1 MSPASAPTSPPP
13 DLAALDHT
21 LVMAFLESVPD
32 FVYFKDRQGRFIAAS
47 RSKLRRNGLER
58 PDQIVGK
65 TDFDFFSPENAQR
78 AKDDE
83 DQVMRTGVPIVD
95 KLEHVKWADGR
106 ETWSLI
112 NKLPLRDTTGAV
124 VGTFGLTKDI
134 TEAKK
139 MEQELEQTRRELLE
153 ATRQA
158 GMAEVATGVLHNVG
172 NVLNSLNVAATVIAD
187 GLRDSRAETLARV
200 SALLRERERAG
211 DLATFLTEDPKGRKV
226 PELLDSLAA
235 HFTAERERLRR
246 EVEEL
251 QRSVDHIKDVVAMQQ
266 AYATMVGVT
275 EPLDPVRLV
284 EDALRMNSSA
294 LVRHDVTVVR
304 DLRPT
309 PPVLGERGKILQ
321 ILVNFIRN
329 AKYACDEGGQQ
340 AKTVTLRI
348 GPGDAGRVRIAVEDT
363 GVGIPPEN
371 LTRIF
376 QHGFTTRANGH
387 GFGLH
392 SSALAAREMKGS
404 VAAHSAGPGHGA
416 TFVLDLPAAPEGAP
430 AS

>member
-1 MSPASAPTSPPP
+1 MSTAPAHLPAAV
-13 DLAALDHT
+13 DAAALDRT

-32 FVYFKDRQGRFIAAS
+32 FVHFKDRDGRFIAVS

-58 PDQIVGK
+58 ADQIIGK
-65 TDFDFFSPENAQR
+65 TDFDFFSAANAQR

-83 DQVMRTGVPIVD
+83 DQVMRTGVPIVN

-112 NKLPLRDTTGAV
+112 NKLPLRDESGAV

-134 TEAKK
+134 TESKK
-139 MEQELEQTRRELLE
+139 MEQALEQTRRELLE

-172 NVLNSLNVAATVIAD
+172 NVLNSLNVAATVIAA
-187 GLRDSRAETLARV
+187 GLRESRTETLAKV
-200 SALLRERERAG
+200 TALLREHERAG
-211 DLATFLTEDPKGRKV
+211 DLAAFLSTDPKGRKV
-226 PELLDSLAA
+226 PELLESLAG
-235 HFTAERERLRR
+235 HFTSERDRLSR

-251 QRSVDHIKDVVAMQQ
+251 QRSVDHIKDIVAMQQ

-275 EPLDPVRLV
+275 EPLDPVQLL
-284 EDALRMNSSA
+284 EDSLRMNA
-294 LVRHDVTVVR
+294 AGLVRHDVQVVR
-304 DLRPT
+304 EFSAA
-309 PPVLGERGKILQ
+309 PPILAERGKVLQ

-329 AKYACDEGGQQ
+329 AKHACDEGGQRP
-340 AKTVTLRI
+340 KTITFRI
-348 GPGDAGRVRIAVEDT
+348 GADVPGRVRIAVEDN

-376 QHGFTTRANGH
+376 QHGFTTRATGH

-392 SSALAAREMKGS
+392 SSALAAKEMKGS
-404 VAAHSAGPGHGA
+404 VTAHSAGPGRGA
-416 TFVLDLPAAPEGAP
+416 TFVLDLPAAT
-430 AS
+430 